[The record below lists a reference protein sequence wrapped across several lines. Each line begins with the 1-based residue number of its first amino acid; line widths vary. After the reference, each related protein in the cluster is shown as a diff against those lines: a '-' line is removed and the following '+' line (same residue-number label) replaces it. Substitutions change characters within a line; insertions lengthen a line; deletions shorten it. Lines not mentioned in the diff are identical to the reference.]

1 MITLHLCITILFLVG
16 VLAVFI
22 SFLKVF
28 VKEKK
33 KDFFAWF
40 YLALTIVCCSFG
52 AGSIWLSHE
61 QVLATYRF
69 CYVANNLIDVLGG
82 SSIEN

>member
-22 SFLKVF
+22 SFLRVF

-33 KDFFAWF
+33 KALFAWL
-40 YLALTIVCCSFG
+40 YLVLTIICCSLG

-61 QVLATYRF
+61 QVLATYHF
-69 CYVANNLIDVLGG
+69 YDVANNLIDVLSG